1 MDELFEFMR
10 IQIKLKCGGFTRYM
24 YDKLPWDA
32 QMFALVGSRGIGK
45 TTLFLQHIKN
55 EHRKGGALYVSLD
68 HVYFVE
74 HSIVDVAGELC
85 RMGGTHL
92 YIDEVHNY
100 PNWSRELK
108 NIYDAHPDLHVYF
121 TGSSALNILA
131 GEADLSR
138 RASIHAMQGLSFREY
153 LGLRHGIDFE
163 PFTLQEIVE
172 GRAQIP
178 GVEHPLPLFEEYLA
192 RGYYPFMDSPAADV
206 LVEQTINSTLQY
218 DIPLC
223 ANLSLA
229 TGRKLKKLLV
239 AIAESV
245 PYKPNV
251 SKLAKK
257 IEASRNSVN
266 EYLVLM
272 ENAGMI
278 ARLRSAYSGF
288 ADLGKVE
295 KAYLDNPV
303 LVRVMTGSGAKAGSV
318 RETFF
323 LNQMRV
329 NNKVRASSVSDFEID
344 GFTFE
349 VGGRSKTAEQVR
361 GVERAYLAKDGIEE
375 AFAHTIPLWCFGLNY

>member
-1 MDELFEFMR
+1 MDELLEFMR
-10 IQIKLKCGGFTRYM
+10 TQIKLKCGAFTRYM

-32 QMFALVGSRGIGK
+32 QMFALVGPRGVGK
-45 TTLFLQHIKN
+45 TTLFLQRIKN
-55 EHRKGGALYVSLD
+55 EHQKDSALYVSLD
-68 HVYFVE
+68 HVYFAE
-74 HSIVDVAGELC
+74 NSILAVADEFC

-100 PNWSRELK
+100 PGWSRELK

-138 RASIHAMQGLSFREY
+138 RASVHVMQGLSFREY
-153 LGLRHGIDFE
+153 LGLRHGMDFE
-163 PFTLQEIVE
+163 PFTLEEIVGGKAE
-172 GRAQIP
+172 IP
-178 GVEHPLPLFEEYLA
+178 GLEHPLPLFNEYLEC
-192 RGYYPFMDSPAADV
+192 GYYPFMGRPAGDV
-206 LVEQTINSTLQY
+206 LVEQTVNSTLQY

-251 SKLAKK
+251 SKLAKR

-266 EYLVLM
+266 EYLALM
-272 ENAGMI
+272 EDAGMI

-295 KAYLDNPV
+295 KVYLDNPV
-303 LVRVMTGSGAKAGSV
+303 LVHVLAGSGANVGSV

-329 NNKVRASSVSDFEID
+329 NNKVCASSVSDFEID
-344 GFTFE
+344 GLTFE
-349 VGGRSKTAEQVR
+349 VGGRNKTAEQVR
-361 GVERAYLAKDGIEE
+361 GVEHAYLAKDGIE
-375 AFAHTIPLWCFGLNY
+375 APFAHTIPLWCFGLNY